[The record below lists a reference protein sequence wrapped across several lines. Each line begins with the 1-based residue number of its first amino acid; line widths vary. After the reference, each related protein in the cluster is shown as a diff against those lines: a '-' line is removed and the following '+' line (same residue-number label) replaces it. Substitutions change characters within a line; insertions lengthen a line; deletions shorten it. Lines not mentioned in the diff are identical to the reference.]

1 VAILDFDVHHGNGT
15 RACVSNTAPGKLQVP
30 FSTPMS
36 EGVHIYNTY
45 QPWFDTDDDDNILFA
60 SVQGYGPKS
69 STRPGR
75 WSVISPRRPAS
86 VSSAGHFVPVLHRE
100 SVSMCVSLGI
110 SCCAGWLAGWLAG

>member
-1 VAILDFDVHHGNGT
+1 MCVVVVVLHMRNNRHRGIQRVALLDFDVHHGNGT

-45 QPWFDTDDDDNILFA
+45 QPWFDSDDDDNILFA

-69 STRPGR
+69 STRPGGWCWWR
-75 WSVISPRRPAS
+75 VGWP
-86 VSSAGHFVPVLHRE
+86 H
-100 SVSMCVSLGI
+100 
-110 SCCAGWLAGWLAG
+110 GWLV

>member
-1 VAILDFDVHHGNGT
+1 VALLDFDVHHGNGT

-69 STRPGR
+69 SVRPGGCGTG
-75 WSVISPRRPAS
+75 
-86 VSSAGHFVPVLHRE
+86 AGLQHWV
-100 SVSMCVSLGI
+100 
-110 SCCAGWLAGWLAG
+110 

>member
-1 VAILDFDVHHGNGT
+1 VALLDFDVHHGNGT

-69 STRPGR
+69 SARPGGCA
-75 WSVISPRRPAS
+75 VG
-86 VSSAGHFVPVLHRE
+86 AGPHHWGSGDSMVL
-100 SVSMCVSLGI
+100 LQ
-110 SCCAGWLAGWLAG
+110 LFL

>member
-1 VAILDFDVHHGNGT
+1 MAILDFDVHHGNGT

-30 FSTPMS
+30 FTTPMS

-75 WSVISPRRPAS
+75 WCDQPSTPLSGLSRVVFPHSTC
-86 VSSAGHFVPVLHRE
+86 SA
-100 SVSMCVSLGI
+100 
-110 SCCAGWLAGWLAG
+110 

>member
-1 VAILDFDVHHGNGT
+1 MGAPRTHVVLLPVCRHRGIQRVALLDFDVHHGNGT

-69 STRPGR
+69 STRPG
-75 WSVISPRRPAS
+75 
-86 VSSAGHFVPVLHRE
+86 G
-100 SVSMCVSLGI
+100 
-110 SCCAGWLAGWLAG
+110 